1 MDKRIVRFMP
11 RKTIKLKTLNINSNQ
26 KGIIVVSAVN
36 FFEGGPLSVLKDC
49 LNFLSQN
56 YSDNYK
62 IVALVHDIKLVEIP
76 KISFIEFK
84 KARKSYFHR
93 LYYEYYQ
100 FKILSKKL
108 KPQLWLS
115 LHDITP
121 NIEAK
126 IRSVYCHNPAAF
138 YKSSF
143 RDLFFQPTIYFFS
156 LLYKWLY
163 RINIKKNN
171 FVIVQQSWMKGKFIK
186 HFKIQAEK
194 IVIAVPDSKEMPILH
209 EEKNDVYTF
218 FYPAFPRVFKN
229 FEIICKAVSIL
240 EKKIKIPFNVLLTIN
255 GTENKYAKSIIKKYR
270 KIKNLQFIG
279 LLSREQVFSYYS
291 TANCLLF
298 PSKLETWG
306 LPLSEFKTT
315 KKPILAADLDY
326 AHETIGNYEKVSFFN
341 PENANFL
348 AILMEN
354 ILKNNIEFQ
363 GNIQSKL
370 SHPLAV
376 NWEELFEIL
385 LSKEKFQVY

>member
-1 MDKRIVRFMP
+1 
-11 RKTIKLKTLNINSNQ
+11 
-26 KGIIVVSAVN
+26 
-36 FFEGGPLSVLKDC
+36 
-49 LNFLSQN
+49 
-56 YSDNYK
+56 
-62 IVALVHDIKLVEIP
+62 
-76 KISFIEFK
+76 
-84 KARKSYFHR
+84 
-93 LYYEYYQ
+93 
-100 FKILSKKL
+100 
-108 KPQLWLS
+108 
-115 LHDITP
+115 
-121 NIEAK
+121 
-126 IRSVYCHNPAAF
+126 
-138 YKSSF
+138 
-143 RDLFFQPTIYFFS
+143 
-156 LLYKWLY
+156 
-163 RINIKKNN
+163 
-171 FVIVQQSWMKGKFIK
+171 
-186 HFKIQAEK
+186 
-194 IVIAVPDSKEMPILH
+194 
-209 EEKNDVYTF
+209 
-218 FYPAFPRVFKN
+218 
-229 FEIICKAVSIL
+229 L